1 MTKGNKANNLK
12 AMKRTTYSL
21 SWYCRQSK
29 ASKKTGL
36 APIELSLVINGTRV
50 FINLP
55 RKEYPNEFK
64 KAISAKRTNPI
75 KEYLEEVRNQF
86 NNIQTDMLKNG
97 ITLTADTLK
106 EYYHNGGIKTYTI
119 KDLFDEYY
127 KLLEK
132 RVDVNLSYSAYRK
145 YKDARNCF
153 YKYVDPEK
161 ELTSITPSTIE
172 NFKAEIDKSYKPSS
186 VNGIMTKIKTVFMY
200 GKDNGKINI
209 NPFSTV
215 KYSKIDNGIEYLD
228 EEEIGRLK
236 SKPIEND
243 RLAKVRD
250 IAVFM
255 LSSGLSY
262 ADTAQLEKDDIKFT
276 DDGTCYIY
284 KKRQKTGTE
293 FTSVVLSDG
302 VDVLRKYNLI
312 LPVITNQKMNN
323 YLKELQ
329 TLCDIHKTLHCHLF
343 RKTYGTLLLNKGVR
357 LETVSKCL
365 GHKNTK
371 ITQQAYTKLLSQTVI
386 DEVKAVI

>member
-1 MTKGNKANNLK
+1 
-12 AMKRTTYSL
+12 MKRTTYSL
-21 SWYCRQSK
+21 SYYCRQSK

-36 APIELSLVINGTRV
+36 APIELSLVINGDRV

-55 RKEYPNEFK
+55 RKEYPNTFK
-64 KAISAKRTNPI
+64 KAISSKRTNPI
-75 KEYLEEVRNQF
+75 REYLDEVRNQF
-86 NNIQTDMLKNG
+86 NSIQTDMLKNG

-127 KLLEK
+127 QLLEK

-161 ELTSITPSTIE
+161 ELTTITPSTIE
-172 NFKAEIDKSYKPSS
+172 NFKAEIDKTYKPSS

-228 EEEIGRLK
+228 DNEISLLK

-262 ADTAQLEKDDIKFT
+262 ADTTQLDKDDIKFT

-302 VDVLRKYNLI
+302 VEVLRKYNLI
-312 LPVITNQKMNN
+312 L
-323 YLKELQ
+323 
-329 TLCDIHKTLHCHLF
+329 
-343 RKTYGTLLLNKGVR
+343 
-357 LETVSKCL
+357 
-365 GHKNTK
+365 
-371 ITQQAYTKLLSQTVI
+371 
-386 DEVKAVI
+386 

>member
-1 MTKGNKANNLK
+1 
-12 AMKRTTYSL
+12 MKRLTYNL
-21 SWYCRQSK
+21 SFYCRSSK
-29 ASKKTGL
+29 ASKKNGL
-36 APIELSLVINGTRV
+36 APIELSLIINGERV

-55 RKEYPNEFK
+55 RKEYPATFK
-64 KAISAKRTNPI
+64 KAVSSKRTNPI
-75 KEYLEEVRNQF
+75 KEYLEEVRNKFNDVQLDMMH
-86 NNIQTDMLKNG
+86 NNIPLS
-97 ITLTADTLK
+97 ADSLK
-106 EYYHNGGIKTYTI
+106 EYYRTGGVKTYKV

-153 YKYVDPEK
+153 YKHVSPDT
-161 ELTSITPSTIE
+161 ELSAITPSIIE
-172 NFKAEIDKSYKPSS
+172 NFKADIDKEYKPSS

-200 GKDNGKINI
+200 GKDNGKLTI

-228 EEEIGRLK
+228 EDEIGRLK
-236 SKPIEND
+236 SKPIENN

-302 VDVLRKYNLI
+302 VEVLRKYNLI

-343 RKTYGTLLLNKGVR
+343 RKTYGTLLLNKGIR

-365 GHKNTK
+365 GHANTK
-371 ITQQAYTKLLSQTVI
+371 ITQQAYAKLLSQTVI
-386 DEVKAVI
+386 DEVKKII